1 MQNSDFRARITSLYG
16 SQTSP
21 MVFFFQNCAFSTGIA
36 SLYGSQ
42 PTSVVLCIRK
52 SDFSITITSLEGTQ
66 PSFVSCA
73 CKTASLGQELQVSM
87 GRRPHLCFY
96 CIQNSDF
103 SNRIASLYVSKTSSV
118 VLRFHIRDIM
128 TRFNSLSM
136 GPSPHLWFCAF
147 AAAILYQN

>member
-1 MQNSDFRARITSLYG
+1 MGPSLHLL
-16 SQTSP
+16 
-21 MVFFFQNCAFSTGIA
+21 FCAFEKATLA
-36 SLYGSQ
+36 SQLLVSKGHN
-42 PTSVVLCIRK
+42 
-52 SDFSITITSLEGTQ
+52 
-66 PSFVSCA
+66 PSFVACA
-73 CKTASLGQELQVSM
+73 CKTASLGPELQVSM

-128 TRFNSLSM
+128 TRINSLSM

-147 AAAILYQN
+147 TAAILYQN